1 MFNLFDIG
9 KPAVK
14 EEPAKVTVYKPTVKP
29 FVKKA
34 PSPTIDAMKRLEK
47 VMDQIQ
53 HLNSPKADAMRKLY
67 FYLQST
73 NDNPA
78 DLIAFLKQPIAKR
91 KKTKKV

>member
-14 EEPAKVTVYKPTVKP
+14 EEAPKIVVSKPPVKP

-34 PSPTIDAMKRLEK
+34 PSVTIDAMKRLEK

-73 NDNPA
+73 NDNPT
-78 DLIAFLKQPIAKR
+78 DLVAFLKQPIVKR
-91 KKTKKV
+91 KKTKKS